1 MQADVRE
8 RRPVRGA
15 SNARRLPNG
24 RGFLMKTLFVVAAIL
39 GFAFWFGGYHIVL
52 KPTDAQLFGC
62 SRNYINAKGEDTG
75 ECP

>member
-1 MQADVRE
+1 
-8 RRPVRGA
+8 
-15 SNARRLPNG
+15 
-24 RGFLMKTLFVVAAIL
+24 MKTLFVVAAIL